1 MTKKITETLQIGDG
15 SEVPA
20 SFPVIISASRATDV
34 PAFFADWF
42 ARRLNAGYCAWVNP
56 FNAHQKMVVGFAK
69 TRAIVFWSKNPKP
82 LMPYLPLVED
92 MGIGYYFQFTLND
105 YRAEGLEP
113 SVPRLE
119 KRIETF
125 HALSERLGP
134 DRAVWRYDPLLI
146 GPTLSV
152 ETLLE
157 RINTLADQL
166 AGATRKLV
174 VSFAD
179 IDAYRKVQSN
189 LGRLGQGY
197 RELTSAEM
205 AGIAKGLRDLKT
217 RTGLTVATCA
227 EGLDLAA
234 YGIEHNRCIDDDL
247 LAKLYPEDSALM
259 AHLGRVQDDLFAQ
272 PGKAKKD
279 QGQRKECGCIVSKDI
294 GAYNTC
300 PHLCTYCYANSSKES
315 VIANYR
321 RHVPEGEMMIPRK
334 GGGAGTEGDTE
345 TRIVTMKRFPQRTD
359 AGM

>member
-1 MTKKITETLQIGDG
+1 MTTPSNKTIRLKDG
-15 SEVPA
+15 SEAPA

-42 ARRLNAGYCAWVNP
+42 AQRLKAGYCAWVNP

-82 LMPYLPLVED
+82 LIPYLPLVED

-119 KRIETF
+119 KRLETF

-134 DRAVWRYDPLLI
+134 DRVVWRYDPLLI
-146 GPTLSV
+146 GPTLSA

-157 RINTLADQL
+157 RINTVADQL

-179 IDAYRKVQSN
+179 ISAYRKVQSN
-189 LGRLGQGY
+189 LGRMGQGY
-197 RELTSAEM
+197 RELTAEEM
-205 AGIAKGLRDLKT
+205 AHIATGLRDLKA

-227 EGLDLAA
+227 EGLDLGA

-247 LAKLYPEDSALM
+247 LAQLYPEDTALM
-259 AHLGRVQDDLFAQ
+259 AHLGRAQDDLFAQ
-272 PGKAKKD
+272 PGQAKKD
-279 QGQRKECGCIVSKDI
+279 PGQRKECGCIVSKDI

-300 PHLCTYCYANSSKES
+300 PHLCTYCYANAAKES

-321 RHVPEGEMMIPRK
+321 RHVPEGEMMIPRDSASK
-334 GGGAGTEGDTE
+334 DSGSHTQTLPLQ
-345 TRIVTMKRFPQRTD
+345 RFK
-359 AGM
+359 

>member
-1 MTKKITETLQIGDG
+1 MTQKIKETIKIEDG

-34 PAFFADWF
+34 PAFFSDWF
-42 ARRLNAGYCAWVNP
+42 AQRLKAGYCAWVNP

-82 LMPYLPLVED
+82 LIPYLPLVED

-125 HALSERLGP
+125 HALSEQLGP
-134 DRAVWRYDPLLI
+134 DRVVWRYDPLLI

-157 RINTLADQL
+157 RINTMADQL

-179 IDAYRKVQSN
+179 ISAYRKVQTN
-189 LGRLGQGY
+189 LGDKGQGY
-197 RELTSAEM
+197 RELTAEEM
-205 AGIAKGLRDLKT
+205 ASIATGLRELKA
-217 RTGLTVATCA
+217 RTGLTIATCA

-247 LAKLYPEDSALM
+247 LAQLYPKDAALM
-259 AHLGRVQDDLFAQ
+259 TYLGRAQNDLFAQ
-272 PGKAKKD
+272 PGQAKKD
-279 QGQRKECGCIVSKDI
+279 PGQRKECGCIVSKDI

-300 PHLCTYCYANSSKES
+300 PHLCTYCYANAAKES
-315 VIANYR
+315 VIANFR
-321 RHVPEGEMMIPRK
+321 RHVPEGEMMIPR
-334 GGGAGTEGDTE
+334 GS
-345 TRIVTMKRFPQRTD
+345 VTSTTAKDAEQRVVKLQRVPNR
-359 AGM
+359 